1 MFLISSF
8 VAWVEPLAACCTA
21 PSFQSL
27 LLLLPGW
34 VLAPRR
40 TITAMLLAARAVGRK
55 HHSAFHRLF
64 SQASWSLDEV
74 GLIIAGM
81 ILKLL
86 ADPVLL
92 AVDDTLARKKG
103 LKVYGAGMHHDPL
116 LSTKK
121 KAILNY
127 GHSWVILGLIL
138 PLPCCPARFFCLPI
152 LFRLY
157 RSKQTVARER
167 GAYKTKPQLAVE
179 LLKQLTGRFPQRHF
193 HGVADSAYGGKSV
206 LLKLPKNCHW
216 TSRLHLDAR
225 LYDAPQPRK
234 PGQLGRP
241 RKRGTLRAS
250 PRAMLQGRGRR
261 ETLNLYGRHDR
272 VRLADTT
279 ARWHNTPALPLR
291 VVAVEP
297 LTGGRDVQAFYSTH
311 ADLSALAVL
320 TLYAKRWS
328 IEQAI
333 QESKGHLGFEEP
345 QGWSKNAVLRTA
357 PLAMLLYSLIVL
369 WFRQEGHSLYQPLAR
384 PWYSSK
390 RAPSFADMLATLRVV
405 SAKEQII
412 QIPSH
417 SQAKEETL
425 EILLQTLKLAA

>member
-1 MFLISSF
+1 MILITSF
-8 VAWVEPLAACCTA
+8 VAWLQPLAACFTE

-27 LLLLPGW
+27 LLILPGW

-40 TITAMLLAARAVGRK
+40 TLTGILLAARAVGRK
-55 HHSAFHRLF
+55 HHSAFYRLF

-86 ADPVLL
+86 PDPVLL
-92 AVDDTLARKKG
+92 AVDDTLAHKKG

-116 LSTKK
+116 LSSKK
-121 KAILNY
+121 KALMNY
-127 GHSWVILGLIL
+127 GHCWVLLGLIL
-138 PLPCCPARFFCLPI
+138 PVPCCPDRFFCLPV
-152 LFRLY
+152 LFGLY
-157 RSKQTVARER
+157 RSQQTVARER

-179 LLKQLTGRFPQRHF
+179 LLEALCGRFADRRF
-193 HGVADSAYGGKSV
+193 HGVTDSAYGGKSV
-206 LLKLPKNCHW
+206 LLKLPNNCHW

-225 LYDAPQPRK
+225 LYDAPPARK
-234 PGQLGRP
+234 PGQRGRP
-241 RKRGTLRAS
+241 RKRGALQPS
-250 PRAMLQGRGRR
+250 PRAMLQGRCRR
-261 ETLNLYGRHDR
+261 ETLNLYGRHDQ
-272 VRLADTT
+272 VCLADTV
-279 ARWHNTPALPLR
+279 ARWHNAPALPLR

-297 LTGGRDVQAFYSTH
+297 LTGGRDVQAFYSTD
-311 ADLSALAVL
+311 ADRSALAVL
-320 TLYAKRWS
+320 ALYAKRWS

-345 QGWSKNAVLRTA
+345 QGWSKQAVLRTA

-369 WFRQEGHSLYQPLAR
+369 WFRQDGHGFYQPLER
-384 PWYSSK
+384 PWYISK
-390 RAPSFADMLATLRVV
+390 HAPSFADMLATLRVV
-405 SAKEQII
+405 SAREQII

-417 SQAKEETL
+417 SQAKEKTL